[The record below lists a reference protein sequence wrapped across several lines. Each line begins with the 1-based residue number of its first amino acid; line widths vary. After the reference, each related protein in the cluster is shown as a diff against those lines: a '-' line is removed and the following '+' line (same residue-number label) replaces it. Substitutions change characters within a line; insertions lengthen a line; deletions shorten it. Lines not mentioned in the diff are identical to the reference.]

1 MCLDAA
7 QPALECSMTKAQ
19 LEERL
24 EKAEA
29 IAQQLSVALCKCPVM
44 TPAQENAKYAALE
57 AWLDYQQETDHDTE

>member
-1 MCLDAA
+1 LFLDAA

-29 IAQQLSVALCKCPVM
+29 IAQQLSIALCKCPVL
-44 TPAQENAKYAALE
+44 TPSQENAKYAALE
-57 AWLDYQQETDHDTE
+57 AWLDYQQEEYHDAE

>member
-1 MCLDAA
+1 
-7 QPALECSMTKAQ
+7 MTKAQ

-57 AWLDYQQETDHDTE
+57 AWLDYQKETDHDAE

>member
-1 MCLDAA
+1 MV
-7 QPALECSMTKAQ
+7 ALECSMTKAK

-57 AWLDYQQETDHDTE
+57 AWLDYQKETDYAD

>member
-1 MCLDAA
+1 
-7 QPALECSMTKAQ
+7 MTKSQ

-29 IAQQLSVALCKCPVM
+29 IAQQLSVALCKCPVL

-57 AWLDYQQETDHDTE
+57 AWLDYQQEADHDAD

>member
-7 QPALECSMTKAQ
+7 QPALECSMTKAK

-44 TPAQENAKYAALE
+44 TPSQENAKYAALE
-57 AWLDYQQETDHDTE
+57 AWLDYQKETDYAD

>member
-1 MCLDAA
+1 
-7 QPALECSMTKAQ
+7 MTKAK

-29 IAQQLSVALCKCPVM
+29 IAQQLSVALCKCPVL